1 MSLLCERGPYQ
12 LVFRCGIWGLPQFHP
27 SDMCYTRRKQ
37 RYDFSKRLLA
47 NTRGENGEETTKDP
61 RNPFTPCPFAACGRF
76 EANLFVKTNIS
87 PSPEAAQNRF
97 AANRLWCRLKCFDQ
111 ALITPQNMK
120 LDVNSY
126 ADHACGARRA
136 PETTPRTQPSHWLV
150 PRILPRPPAHHQI
163 AHSGSA
169 KGAVDDFITSA
180 CPETRPFGLARSF
193 KPSPSRRSTAHSATD
208 DQDHKLRF

>member
-1 MSLLCERGPYQ
+1 M
-12 LVFRCGIWGLPQFHP
+12 
-27 SDMCYTRRKQ
+27 
-37 RYDFSKRLLA
+37 FSKRLLA

-61 RNPFTPCPFAACGRF
+61 RNPFTPCAFAAWAASKPISSSKPISRHHRKQR
-76 EANLFVKTNIS
+76 KTGLPRTAFRADSN
-87 PSPEAAQNRF
+87 
-97 AANRLWCRLKCFDQ
+97 
-111 ALITPQNMK
+111 ALITPQNMKNMK

-180 CPETRPFGLARSF
+180 CPETCPFGLARSF
-193 KPSPSRRSTAHSATD
+193 KPSSSRRSTAHSATD

>member
-1 MSLLCERGPYQ
+1 MGKKRQRTPEIRSH
-12 LVFRCGIWGLPQFHP
+12 LVRLRPGHFRSPISSSKPISRHH
-27 SDMCYTRRKQ
+27 RKQ
-37 RYDFSKRLLA
+37 RKTGL
-47 NTRGENGEETTKDP
+47 P
-61 RNPFTPCPFAACGRF
+61 RTAFGADSN
-76 EANLFVKTNIS
+76 
-87 PSPEAAQNRF
+87 
-97 AANRLWCRLKCFDQ
+97 
-111 ALITPQNMK
+111 ALITPQNMKNMK

-136 PETTPRTQPSHWLV
+136 PETTPNPAQPLARPPHLA
-150 PRILPRPPAHHQI
+150 RRPPAHHQI

-180 CPETRPFGLARSF
+180 CPETCPFGLARSF